1 VDQDDPWRAAVD
13 ELRGAAAPFQAPA
26 FARLHA
32 LAEADAQGLLA
43 GFVRQ
48 GKLDEGRIHDL
59 VGDWLLGD
67 GRLRAL
73 LASDQGRPRQLFA
86 TSILRAALS
95 WMRRPS
101 ARVLAP
107 KAATERAA
115 APPDHLFLLHAR
127 QRLSALAPRDRDVMV
142 AVHAGE
148 DREALARHYGLSRAA
163 IDQIVSRARRTLG
176 AE

>member
-1 VDQDDPWRAAVD
+1 VSTDDEWRAVVG
-13 ELRGAAAPFQAPA
+13 ELRAEEAPYQSPA

-32 LAEADAQGLLA
+32 MAEGDARGLLA

-48 GKLDEGRIHDL
+48 GKLDEARIHDL
-59 VGDWLLGD
+59 VGDWLLRD
-67 GRLRAL
+67 GRLDAL

-86 TSILRAALS
+86 TSILRTALS
-95 WMRRPS
+95 WIRR
-101 ARVLAP
+101 
-107 KAATERAA
+107 KAGKVVEPGAGVELGVP
-115 APPDHLFLLHAR
+115 PPDHVFLVHAR
-127 QRLSALAPRDRDVMV
+127 QRLSALAPRDRDVIV

-148 DREALARHYGLSRAA
+148 DREALARYYGISRAA